1 MKTESE
7 QLWYTW
13 SNKGFGATGF
23 QIRAVSQ
30 GFFTPSQHTHAGNAT
45 ADEDESTKGVT
56 IDLNNERIQTLLKYV
71 RYELP
76 VGTDVS
82 KLQPPEQAPVTLAFL
97 NIGQETILVHKVF
110 AGRRA
115 SASRRRMSIFL
126 I

>member
-30 GFFTPSQHTHAGNAT
+30 GFLSPSQHMHAGSAT
-45 ADEDESTKGVT
+45 ADEVESTSGVT
-56 IDLNNERIQTLLKYV
+56 IDLNNERVQTLLKYV

-76 VGTDVS
+76 VSTDVS
-82 KLQPPEQAPVTLAFL
+82 ELQLEQAPVTLS
-97 NIGQETILVHKVF
+97 QEPV
-110 AGRRA
+110 RA
-115 SASRRRMSIFL
+115 VTR
-126 I
+126 